1 MSDELERWA
10 RSRVPDVVAR
20 AEEQAV
26 AELARALV
34 RAAAE
39 PAPASSAPR
48 PQTPPQRSPEPEPS
62 EPASGLWAYC
72 VSRADA
78 ELPTGA
84 AAVHFEGGLERVVHD
99 GLAVLVSPVPMS
111 EFGRDALTRNLNE
124 LEWLEQVARR
134 HEGVLEDALSAA
146 TIVPL
151 RLCTIFRDPDGVRRM
166 LDEERPQ
173 LEAALERLA
182 GREEWGV
189 KLLAHPAA
197 LEGAARA
204 RSTDADELERKLEG
218 STEGEGYML
227 RRRLERE
234 LREEAYR
241 LGAEL
246 AEDVHARIQDWA
258 DAAVLNS
265 PQNRDL
271 SRHEGEMLLNGAY
284 LVASAKVGRLHEIV
298 HQLADRHRDLG
309 VRIEL
314 TGPWPP
320 YNFVSGRSAAE
331 SAPA

>member
-1 MSDELERWA
+1 VSDELERWA
-10 RSRVPDVVAR
+10 RDRLPELVAR

-39 PAPASSAPR
+39 PAPARSAPR
-48 PQTPPQRSPEPEPS
+48 PHTPPKRSPEPEPS
-62 EPASGLWAYC
+62 EAASGLWVYC
-72 VSRADA
+72 VARDDV
-78 ELPTGA
+78 ELPSDATP
-84 AAVHFEGGLERVVHD
+84 VHPAGGLARVVHD
-99 GLAVLVSPVPMS
+99 GLAALVSPVPMA

-124 LEWLEQVARR
+124 LDWLEQVARR
-134 HEGVLEDALSAA
+134 HEAVLEDALGGA

-151 RLCTIFRDPDGVRRM
+151 RLCTIYRDADGVRRM
-166 LDEERPQ
+166 LEEERQ
-173 LEAALERLA
+173 LLDSALERLD

-189 KLLAHPAA
+189 KLLVDPDA
-197 LEGAARA
+197 LQAAARA
-204 RSTDADELERKLEG
+204 RNADANELEHQLEG
-218 STEGEGYML
+218 STEGEAYML

-265 PQNRDL
+265 PQNREL
-271 SRHEGEMLLNGAY
+271 SHHEGEMVLNGAY
-284 LVASAKVGRLHEIV
+284 LVASAKVGRLRELV
-298 HQLADRHRDLG
+298 QQLAERHRDLG

-320 YNFVSGRSAAE
+320 YNFVSGSSPAE
-331 SAPA
+331 PAPA